1 MLRKFYRQ
9 NLRAHILIRNFADK
23 ETMMMRTYRNLTAL
37 VAFLCCFSVWAD
49 VPLEYYKSV
58 NGKKKVELKSAFRNV
73 IKKATVLDYG
83 SGTDHTWA
91 GFYQTD
97 RFNGNQ
103 VRDRYSYEVFYFPS
117 NHVSAASGMNIEH
130 SFPKSWWGGN
140 TNQAYKDLYNLMPC
154 ESGINSSKSN
164 YAMGKVTNVTVT
176 NGCTKVGKGS
186 AGSRTCNL
194 WEPADEWKGDFARNY
209 FYMVTTYS
217 DLTWTSEGL
226 NMLEQDEWPT
236 LQPWAYR
243 LFMEWSRQDPVD
255 EIEKQRNEAVC
266 NIQGNR
272 NPFIDFPNLA
282 EYIWGDSVDYAFDLY
297 NTSTGIPSNEDK
309 PFFAVSP
316 TSVSFTAVS
325 GEPSTPT
332 LVTVKMDKTK
342 DKTFTAQVDGP
353 FELSD
358 DPDADDEDWSKSMM
372 LLGSLKGS
380 SFYVRFSAQDK
391 GNYKGSLTLS
401 TKGVEDIVVAL
412 SAVVGELNP
421 FFEDFEKGAKSSYAV
436 AAVECSSATWQLSD
450 ALLAKDPNTNGTVS
464 VRLKGSGVME
474 MQTDKEGGCDSLW
487 FYAGNYGSD
496 TGATLQVSYSL
507 DAGQTWQDIVN
518 LQSFDGWKRY
528 GFAIQQPG
536 RIRMKFKGG
545 GVSSKR
551 LNIDDIRMSHFDEET
566 DLVQIQN
573 SKFKI
578 QNDVD
583 ILFDLSGRRVTAPHK
598 PGIYIRNGKKIFV
611 R

>member
-1 MLRKFYRQ
+1 MNKTYK
-9 NLRAHILIRNFADK
+9 NLA
-23 ETMMMRTYRNLTAL
+23 AL

-58 NGKKKVELKSAFRNV
+58 NGKKKAELKTAFRNV
-73 IKKATVLDYG
+73 ISNHKMIGYG
-83 SGTDHTWA
+83 NLWS
-91 GFYQTD
+91 
-97 RFNGNQ
+97 
-103 VRDRYSYEVFYFPS
+103 SYEKVDYLDKTNAQGHHQVMDYYSDQIYYFTG
-117 NHVSAASGMNIEH
+117 NGTAVSGMNKEH
-130 SFPKSWWGGN
+130 VAPQSWWGGGTDIAVGN
-140 TNQAYKDLYNLMPC
+140 DLIQVIPSDAEANSAKGNLPLGVVRGSVKYSNPRMKTGGDVNGKKVFEPC
-154 ESGINSSKSN
+154 
-164 YAMGKVTNVTVT
+164 
-176 NGCTKVGKGS
+176 
-186 AGSRTCNL
+186 
-194 WEPADEWKGDFARNY
+194 DEYKGDFARIY
-209 FYMVTTYS
+209 FYVATCYS
-217 DLTWTSEGL
+217 NVNW
-226 NMLEQDEWPT
+226 LERSDVNVSFRKEDYPT
-236 LQPWAYR
+236 LKADILPMLLQWAKN
-243 LFMEWSRQDPVD
+243 DPVCEW
-255 EIEKQRNEAVC
+255 EITRNERAYGE
-266 NIQGNR
+266 QGNR

-380 SFYVRFSAQDK
+380 SFYVRFSAQNN

-401 TKGVEDIVVAL
+401 TKDVKDIVVAL
-412 SAVVGELNP
+412 SAVVGDLDP
-421 FFEDFEKGAKSSYAV
+421 FFEDFEKGTKSSYSSAT
-436 AAVECSSATWQLSD
+436 VECSSATWQLSD
-450 ALLAKDPNTNGTVS
+450 ALLAKDSNTNGTVS
-464 VRLKGSGVME
+464 VRLKSSGVVE

-487 FYAGNYGSD
+487 FSVGNYGSD

-507 DAGQTWQDIVN
+507 DAGQTWRTVAD
-518 LQSFDGWKRY
+518 LQSFDGWQRY

-536 RIRMKFKGG
+536 RIRLRFKGG
-545 GVSSKR
+545 GASSKR
-551 LNIDDIRMSHFDEET
+551 LNIDNIQMSHFDEET
-566 DLVQIQN
+566 GFAQIHN
-573 SKFKI
+573 SEFII
-578 QNDVD
+578 QNDVNS
-583 ILFDLSGRRVTAPHK
+583 LSDLSGRRVTAPYK

>member
-1 MLRKFYRQ
+1 MNKTYK
-9 NLRAHILIRNFADK
+9 NLA
-23 ETMMMRTYRNLTAL
+23 AL

-58 NGKKKVELKSAFRNV
+58 NGKKKAELKSAFRNV

-83 SGTDHTWA
+83 SGAGHTWA

-103 VRDRYSYEVFYFPS
+103 VRDRYSYGVFYFPS

-140 TNQAYKDLYNLMPC
+140 NNQAYKDLYNLMPC

-164 YAMGKVTNVTVT
+164 YAMGKVTNVNVT

-186 AGSRTCNL
+186 AGSKTCNL

-217 DLTWTSEGL
+217 DLTWTGEGL

-255 EIEKQRNEAVC
+255 EIERQRNEAVC

-297 NTSTGIPSNEDK
+297 NTSTGIPSNEDE

-316 TSVSFTAVS
+316 TSISFTTVS
-325 GEPSTPT
+325 GEPSAPT

-391 GNYKGSLTLS
+391 GNYNGTLTLS
-401 TKGVEDIVVAL
+401 TKDVKDIVVAL
-412 SAVVGELNP
+412 SAVVGDLDP
-421 FFEDFEKGAKSSYAV
+421 FFEDFEKGTKSSYSSAT
-436 AAVECSSATWQLSD
+436 VECSSATWQLSD
-450 ALLAKDPNTNGTVS
+450 ALLAKDSNTNGTVS
-464 VRLKGSGVME
+464 VRLKSSGVVE

-487 FYAGNYGSD
+487 FFAGNYGSD

-507 DAGQTWQDIVN
+507 DAGQTWRTVAD

-536 RIRMKFKGG
+536 RIRLRFKGG
-545 GVSSKR
+545 GASSKR
-551 LNIDDIRMSHFDEET
+551 LNIDNIQMSHFDEET
-566 DLVQIQN
+566 GFAQIHN
-573 SKFKI
+573 SEFII
-578 QNDVD
+578 QNDANS
-583 ILFDLSGRRVTAPHK
+583 LSDLSGRRVTAPYK